1 MRITHSLLTALLF
14 VITLPLFSQN
24 PLWTVLDEN
33 SLTGR
38 TQERWVVPEKYATL
52 SLDAASMWSML
63 DRVLAELI
71 WLNPASAVV
80 FRSFVAEEADEDAS
94 EDVASAPRAA

>member
-1 MRITHSLLTALLF
+1 METRADSTTA
-14 VITLPLFSQN
+14 PS
-24 PLWTVLDEN
+24 WRR
-33 SLTGR
+33 G
-38 TQERWVVPEKYATL
+38 
-52 SLDAASMWSML
+52 WSML

-80 FRSFVAEEADEDAS
+80 FRSFSSVAVEEADEDAS

>member
-1 MRITHSLLTALLF
+1 METRADSTTA
-14 VITLPLFSQN
+14 PS
-24 PLWTVLDEN
+24 WRR
-33 SLTGR
+33 G
-38 TQERWVVPEKYATL
+38 
-52 SLDAASMWSML
+52 WSML